1 MLETLKKDSK
11 TASNRFFVAV
21 DPSKCVGCNVCEYIC
36 ALEKEGSFNPLRS
49 RIRIA
54 HLHPLVNVV
63 AVCRF
68 CEDAPCVRACLR
80 NALKQSRENGVILIG
95 EEKCDACGWCI
106 QACPYGAM
114 MFNPEKRV
122 VMACDLCG
130 GEPKCIDFCP
140 EEALSLVAE
149 NIDSQK
155 MWLSSIEKVF
165 QEASRLMESIKSRTL
180 ENIFA
185 EADKR
190 AKRLEEK
197 LEALSKRE
205 LELPVASQ

>member
-1 MLETLKKDSK
+1 
-11 TASNRFFVAV
+11 
-21 DPSKCVGCNVCEYIC
+21 
-36 ALEKEGSFNPLRS
+36 
-49 RIRIA
+49 
-54 HLHPLVNVV
+54 
-63 AVCRF
+63 
-68 CEDAPCVRACLR
+68 
-80 NALKQSRENGVILIG
+80 
-95 EEKCDACGWCI
+95 
-106 QACPYGAM
+106 M
-114 MFNPEKRV
+114 MFNPEKRA

-155 MWLSSIEKVF
+155 MWLSSIEKLF
-165 QEASRLMESIKSRTL
+165 QEAGRLMESIKSRTL
-180 ENIFA
+180 ENVFA

>member
-1 MLETLKKDSK
+1 MKSVK
-11 TASNRFFVAV
+11 TASNRFFIAA

-49 RIRIA
+49 RIRVS
-54 HLHPLVNVV
+54 HLHPLVNVAV
-63 AVCRF
+63 VCRF

-80 NALKQSRENGVILIG
+80 NALRQSLENGVILIDEG
-95 EEKCDACGWCI
+95 KCDACGWCI
-106 QACPYGAM
+106 RACPYGAM

-122 VMACDLCG
+122 VMTCDLCG

-140 EEALSLVAE
+140 EEALALVAE

-155 MWLSSIEKVF
+155 MWLSSIEKLVL
-165 QEASRLMESIKSRTL
+165 ESDRLMESIKSRAL
-180 ENIFA
+180 ENLFA
-185 EADKR
+185 EADER

-205 LELPVASQ
+205 LELYKTSQ